1 MPRFLYTAR
10 AAGSAASTAG
20 TLDAFSRRE
29 ALHLLQARG
38 LQVVQLDEEGAAI
51 RPIAGASQ
59 PVQVKRLTTKQ
70 RLPFLEAL
78 VDLVNAGLSAG
89 EAVRLLAVRL
99 QEPKLKALCAAL
111 WARLGEGSTLS
122 VAMGEHSNVFDR
134 QTVNLIAA
142 GEATGNLKEVLA
154 RLIQHFTEQR
164 DLRQKF
170 AATLAYPAFICFL
183 GGGVVLFLLFFLV
196 PRLQTLL
203 GSLGG
208 HLPFATRLLVNG
220 SHFLLYVGPFLAIGL
235 VIVVMFFLRWRLTPD
250 GQRQSDAWLVRLP
263 VVRDFVIQAAI
274 LNFTHTLAVLIENG
288 VTTAEALRLT
298 ERAVDNTKVQ
308 EILHEATDR
317 VIEGSILACVAA
329 AHAPDPAALPR
340 PPRRRRA
347 DRQPRAQPAADRE
360 VLPGRPHAPPEQRHA
375 PGVWHCP
382 LPDLRLRRLP
392 RLRDRHRALPGQ
404 LELPAV
410 RAPWLPNATRPAYSS
425 STHGPVIRHNRYRPC
440 LFSVFPV
447 TPHLRRMRSPPNCSP
462 VFLPVTSSDLLSAGI
477 YTVPEAS
484 RLTRVTSSR
493 IRRWMKGYD
502 FKTKKER
509 HHSNPVWSSQL
520 AAIDDKMAV
529 GFKDLMEIRF
539 VNAFLNEGVSWKTMR
554 DAHISAKAK
563 LGTDHPFCTHKFAT
577 DGREILLHQ
586 AQASGD
592 THLIDITNDQR
603 EFARIVAPFLKELD
617 FDHGV
622 TRWWPLG
629 KKRSVV
635 VDPVRNMG
643 QPTVTRFGSA
653 HARPRQQRQSQGR
666 LNPSPIGFEVAPRG
680 VTPFIRETLAA

>member
-38 LQVVQLDEEGAAI
+38 LQVVRLDEEGAAI

-142 GEATGNLKEVLA
+142 GEATGNLKEVLQ
-154 RLIQHFTEQR
+154 RLIQHFTEQKE
-164 DLRQKF
+164 LRAKF

-220 SHFLLYVGPFLAIGL
+220 SHFLLYAGPFIAVGL

-317 VIEGSILACVAA
+317 VIEGSSLCASLQRTHLIPPLFLDRLAVGEQTGNL
-329 AHAPDPAALPR
+329 APSL
-340 PPRRRRA
+340 
-347 DRQPRAQPAADRE
+347 RQIAKSYQ
-360 VLPGRPHAPPEQRHA
+360 V
-375 PGVWHCP
+375 
-382 LPDLRLRRLP
+382 DLTRRLN
-392 RLRDRHRALPGQ
+392 
-404 LELPAV
+404 
-410 RAPWLPNATRPAYSS
+410 NATRLMSGTVLFLTFGFVAFLAYAIVTALFQVSS
-425 STHGPVIRHNRYRPC
+425 S
-440 LFSVFPV
+440 F
-447 TPHLRRMRSPPNCSP
+447 
-462 VFLPVTSSDLLSAGI
+462 
-477 YTVPEAS
+477 
-484 RLTRVTSSR
+484 RL
-493 IRRWMKGYD
+493 
-502 FKTKKER
+502 
-509 HHSNPVWSSQL
+509 
-520 AAIDDKMAV
+520 
-529 GFKDLMEIRF
+529 
-539 VNAFLNEGVSWKTMR
+539 
-554 DAHISAKAK
+554 
-563 LGTDHPFCTHKFAT
+563 
-577 DGREILLHQ
+577 
-586 AQASGD
+586 
-592 THLIDITNDQR
+592 
-603 EFARIVAPFLKELD
+603 
-617 FDHGV
+617 
-622 TRWWPLG
+622 
-629 KKRSVV
+629 
-635 VDPVRNMG
+635 
-643 QPTVTRFGSA
+643 
-653 HARPRQQRQSQGR
+653 
-666 LNPSPIGFEVAPRG
+666 
-680 VTPFIRETLAA
+680 